1 MEMEVSCPAD
11 AAAGSLLTITAPDG
25 AEFEV
30 RVPAGVSPGDTFH
43 VTPPAAASASQ
54 APAARQYD
62 SQILAAALKT
72 ILHALDNFDE
82 LDAFVDEHCAEFE
95 TFCKDGEHQLEWTL
109 THTRYVELVEAHI
122 ATELASLGCSAED
135 VFGYAAASQH
145 GAGDP
150 RVERLIERL
159 LGLGDY
165 DRFCAMMSENHAVM
179 TEFGPSRVVADS
191 SDSDDD

>member
-1 MEMEVSCPAD
+1 MEMEVTCPAD
-11 AAAGSLLTITAPDG
+11 ATEGTLLSVTAADGTLLQ
-25 AEFEV
+25 V

-43 VTPPAAASASQ
+43 VTPPPAHQ
-54 APAARQYD
+54 AYD

-82 LDAFVDEHCAEFE
+82 LDAFVDDHCAEFE
-95 TFCKDGEHQLEWTL
+95 SFHKDGEHQLQWTS
-109 THTRYVELVEAHI
+109 THKRYVELVESHI
-122 ATELASLGCSAED
+122 ATELASLGCSADD
-135 VFGYAAASQH
+135 VFRYAAASQH

-165 DRFCAMMSENHAVM
+165 GRFCAMMSENHAIN
-179 TEFGPSRVVADS
+179 TQFGPSRVVAES